1 MANDDP
7 TSLRM
12 GFGYHQARA
21 SGLGGV
27 RSDRSP
33 NQVNK
38 YTSASKAARGLRRE
52 IEADPEWGPFVA
64 HWLQQGIGAVEVAYM
79 LFLAQS
85 YARQMTRGYSFK
97 YRSRYIPTIY

>member
-27 RSDRSP
+27 RPDRSP

-38 YTSASKAARGLRRE
+38 YVSASKAARQLQQK
-52 IEADPEWGPFVA
+52 IQADAGWRPFVA
-64 HWLQQGIGAVEVAYM
+64 HWLQEGMGAEEVAYM
-79 LFLAQS
+79 LYLAET
-85 YARQMTRGYSFK
+85 YVRLKKRGYSQHTLK
-97 YRSRYIPTIY
+97 RYRPTAY